1 MQKRTF
7 SREFKLGVVQ
17 EILAGTKRPAQA
29 CREHEIRENLL
40 LKWRREYELRGEEAF
55 LPRQPSREE
64 ALEARVDELER
75 HCGRLS
81 LELSV
86 VKKALEKAQSVRLGS
101 GTR

>member
-1 MQKRTF
+1 MQRRTF
-7 SREFKLGVVQ
+7 SRKFKLGVVQ

-29 CREHEIRENLL
+29 CREHEIRENLH
-40 LKWRREYELRGEEAF
+40 LKWRREYEQRGEEA
-55 LPRQPSREE
+55 PS
-64 ALEARVDELER
+64 ARVDELER

-86 VKKALEKAQSVRLGS
+86 EKNLERAQSARLGS